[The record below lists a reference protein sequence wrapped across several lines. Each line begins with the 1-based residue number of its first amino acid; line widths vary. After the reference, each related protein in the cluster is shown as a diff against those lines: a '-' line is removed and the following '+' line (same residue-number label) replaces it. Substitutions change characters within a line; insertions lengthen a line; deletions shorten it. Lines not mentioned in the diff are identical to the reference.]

1 LRDVPRQSAC
11 FYAATRCLE
20 IISEAS
26 RRLPKNLKAGHP
38 EIPWKEMAGVGN
50 IYRHNYEDVRQ
61 RLVWGTVRNRLPALL
76 TVVEQ
81 ELAKLS
87 GLG

>member
-1 LRDVPRQSAC
+1 
-11 FYAATRCLE
+11 
-20 IISEAS
+20 
-26 RRLPKNLKAGHP
+26 LKAGHP